1 MKLLSRNK
9 YFNFANG
16 FLLVVCLF
24 ALSISARSQSKS
36 PLKKYKIAENVF
48 QYKLGDTTVKIVV
61 GKTSKFPLKFVYFN
75 MHDNENTAIEAARE
89 VIEKYG
95 GTFIELQ
102 IEGER
107 LINFSL
113 KDKSFTFDPN
123 RIFTDVG
130 IEKTLKL
137 NGSYTTEARNETS
150 KFAEKLKEYLKN
162 ARLIIAVHNN
172 TDENYSIKS
181 YETGGEYAREIKHF
195 NINTE
200 MDIDDFYYVT
210 EDSHFKFLKEKNQ
223 NVVLQNNANVT
234 DDGSLA
240 VYCGKNKISYINVE
254 SEHGHLREQTD
265 MLEILQESIKNFGQA
280 KKKARSNG

>member
-1 MKLLSRNK
+1 
-9 YFNFANG
+9 
-16 FLLVVCLF
+16 VVCLF